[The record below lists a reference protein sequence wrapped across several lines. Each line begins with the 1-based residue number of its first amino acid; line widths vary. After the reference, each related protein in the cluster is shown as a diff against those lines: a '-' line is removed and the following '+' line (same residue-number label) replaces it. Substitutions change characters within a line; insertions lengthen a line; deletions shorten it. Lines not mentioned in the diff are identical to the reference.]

1 MSATGCWCWPT
12 SRRPAGPAAPGAFDF
27 QRVAWYQQLGAVGYA
42 LAPATVIEHGR
53 PDGLVRTI
61 DALRADITA
70 RILAALPGPA
80 GGVAAALLT
89 GEQTAVDKD
98 ITQAMRDSG
107 LAHILSI
114 SGLHIV
120 FVVALVMGVLRYAIA
135 LVPPLALRIDAKKMA
150 AVLALLV
157 ALFYTALAGA
167 PVPAQRACAM
177 AGFALIAV
185 LLDRTALSLRL
196 VAWSAIIVLAAAPE
210 VADRRLVP
218 DVVRRGGGADR
229 RLGDGGGLAAAPARA
244 RRAFQPSLAVAAGA
258 RALPPAWPRP

>member
-1 MSATGCWCWPT
+1 M
-12 SRRPAGPAAPGAFDF
+12 
-27 QRVAWYQQLGAVGYA
+27 
-42 LAPATVIEHGR
+42 
-53 PDGLVRTI
+53 RTI

-70 RILAALPGPA
+70 RILKALPGPE

-135 LVPPLALRIDAKKMA
+135 LVPPLALRIDAKKVA
-150 AVLALLV
+150 AVLALLA

-196 VAWSAIIVLAAAPE
+196 VAWSAIIVLARRAR

-218 DVVRRGGGADR
+218 DVVRRGGRADR
-229 RLGDGGGLAAAPARA
+229 APGRWRRAGGGACTSAPSFPAI
-244 RRAFQPSLAVAAGA
+244 AGCGGWL

>member
-1 MSATGCWCWPT
+1 CS
-12 SRRPAGPAAPGAFDF
+12 
-27 QRVAWYQQLGAVGYA
+27 
-42 LAPATVIEHGR
+42 I
-53 PDGLVRTI
+53 DGL
-61 DALRADITA
+61 RAEVTK
-70 RILAALPGPA
+70 RILDALPGPA

-120 FVVALVMGVLRYAIA
+120 FVVGLIMGILRYGIA
-135 LVPPLALRIDAKKMA
+135 LAPPIALRIDAKKIA
-150 AVLALLV
+150 AVIALAA

-177 AGFALIAV
+177 AAFALVAI

-196 VAWSAIIVLAAAPE
+196 VAWSAVIVLLAAPE
-210 VADRRLVP
+210 VLT
-218 DVVRRGGGADR
+218 GAS
-229 RLGDGGGLAAAPARA
+229 
-244 RRAFQPSLAVAAGA
+244 F
-258 RALPPAWPRP
+258 